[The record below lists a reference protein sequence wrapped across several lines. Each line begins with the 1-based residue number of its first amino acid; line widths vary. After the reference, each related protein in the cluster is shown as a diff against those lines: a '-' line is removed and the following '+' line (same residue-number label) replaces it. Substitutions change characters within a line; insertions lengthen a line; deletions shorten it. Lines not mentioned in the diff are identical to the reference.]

1 MRRKQW
7 KKAVA
12 LAAAATMTMGAISG
26 CGNSGSDTPGTTAGT
41 TASNSGT
48 TAAPQQTAQTET
60 TAAPAADGTI
70 TYPIADAGSF
80 TYGMALASAWSDRY
94 DSYDALPL
102 GKALEEQTGFDMEMV
117 HVQDKT
123 AMNLLLASGELPD
136 AITYNFASNY
146 TGGNAKAYSDGI
158 IYSMSEEF
166 LQKNA
171 PDYWAYLQKNPEVL
185 KQVRADDGT
194 IYGFGFIL
202 GGDLLKAGQG
212 IFVREDWL
220 KDLGLDAPETPE
232 EFKEMLKQFKEKK
245 GAEIPFELTNNKL
258 TAVLKCGDI
267 TSAFGLVCMDVYQV
281 DGKVH
286 IGYAEPEFKDVLV
299 YLNDLYTEGLLD
311 PNFATVD
318 EDTLTANMLTGV
330 SGATDGAIGSVMGTL
345 LTTNADVEGY
355 SLIGIK
361 NLVAKRGD
369 TPMFGKW
376 SNDVPGNMTVITTS
390 CKDPAAVAKFFNY
403 GFTEEGHLLYN
414 FGIEGE
420 SFEYVGEDPIFTDLI
435 TNNPNG
441 LTLKQALSEYQLA
454 WTNGPFVQDPAYLL
468 QYYSDQRQKDALT
481 LFSQVDATKYKYPAV
496 TIPTDVASEHSSLT
510 SELETYRDE
519 MIIKFIRGEE
529 SLDNFDAY
537 LNNLKSMG
545 LEQLIQIKQDALDAY
560 NAQ

>member
-1 MRRKQW
+1 MKRKKW
-7 KKAVA
+7 KKTLA
-12 LAAAATMTMGAISG
+12 LATAVTMTMGALAG
-26 CGNSGSDTPGTTAGT
+26 CGNSSSDPTTGTTKAD
-41 TASNSGT
+41 NT
-48 TAAPQQTAQTET
+48 TAAPSQTNQNET
-60 TAAPAADGTI
+60 TAAQNESTGI
-70 TYPIADAGSF
+70 TYPIANAGSF
-80 TYGMALASAWSDRY
+80 TYGMALATAWSDRY

-102 GKALEEQTGFDMEMV
+102 GQALEEQTGFDMKMV

-166 LQKNA
+166 MQENA
-171 PDYWAYLQKNPEVL
+171 PDYWAYLQANPEVL

-194 IYGFGFIL
+194 VYGFGFIL

-220 KDLGLDAPETPE
+220 ADLGLEAPETPE

-245 GAEIPFELTNNKL
+245 GAEIPFEVTNNTL
-258 TAVLKCGDI
+258 LGLLKTGDI
-267 TSAFGLVCMDVYQV
+267 TSAFGLICMDTYQV

-286 IGYAEPEFKDVLV
+286 IGYAEPEFKDVLA
-299 YLNDLYTEGLLD
+299 YLNELYAEGLLD

-318 EDTLTANMLTGV
+318 SETVTANMLTGV
-330 SGATDGAIGSVMGTL
+330 AGATDGAIGSTMGTL

-376 SNDVPGNMTVITTS
+376 STDVPGNMTVITNS
-390 CKDPAAVAKFFNY
+390 CKDPASVAKFFNY
-403 GFTEEGHLLYN
+403 GYTEAGDLLYN
-414 FGIEGE
+414 FGTEGV
-420 SFEYVGEDPIFTDLI
+420 SFEYVGGEPVFTELI

-481 LFSQVDATKYKYPAV
+481 LFSQVDAAKYKYPAV
-496 TIPTDVASEHSSLT
+496 TIPTDSASEHSSLT

-519 MIIKFIRGEE
+519 MIIKYIRGEE
-529 SLDNFDAY
+529 SLDNFDSY

-545 LEQLIQIKQDALDAY
+545 LEQLIQIKQAALDTY

>member
-1 MRRKQW
+1 MKGKKW

-12 LAAAATMTMGAISG
+12 LAAAATMTMGVLNG
-26 CGNSGSDTPGTTAGT
+26 CGNTGADNSSTTSVESDTAE
-41 TASNSGT
+41 ASGQSSQSESAEPEGGS
-48 TAAPQQTAQTET
+48 EE
-60 TAAPAADGTI
+60 I
-70 TYPIADAGSF
+70 TYPVADAGSF
-80 TYGMALASAWSDRY
+80 TYGMTLASAWSDRF
-94 DSYDALPL
+94 DSYDALPF

-146 TGGNAKAYSDGI
+146 TGGNAKAYNDGI
-158 IYSMSEEF
+158 IYSMTEDF
-166 LQKNA
+166 LQENA
-171 PDYWAYLQKNPEVL
+171 PDYWAYLQEHPDVL

-194 IYGFGFIL
+194 IYGFAFIL

-212 IFVREDWL
+212 MFVREDWL
-220 KDLGLDAPETPE
+220 QDLELEAPETPE

-245 GAEIPFELTNNKL
+245 GADIPFEVTNDTLN
-258 TAVLKCGDI
+258 AMLKCGDI
-267 TSAFGLVCMDVYQV
+267 TSAFGLVCMDVYQI

-299 YLNDLYTEGLLD
+299 YLNDLYSEGLLD

-318 EDTLTANMLTGV
+318 KDTVNANMLTGV
-330 SGATDGAIGSVMGTL
+330 SGVTDGPIGSGLGTL

-361 NLVAKRGD
+361 NLVANRGD

-376 SNDVPGNMTVITTS
+376 SNDVPGNMTVITSS

-403 GFTEEGHLLYN
+403 GYTEEGHILYN

-420 SFEYVGEDPIFTDLI
+420 SFEYVNGEPLFTELI
-435 TNNPNG
+435 TKNPDG
-441 LTLKQALSEYQLA
+441 LTLQQALSEYELA
-454 WTNGPFVQDPAYLL
+454 WTNGPFVQDPNYLL
-468 QYYSDQRQKDALT
+468 QYYADQRQKDALT
-481 LFSQVDATKYKYPAV
+481 LFSQVDAAKYKYPAV
-496 TIPTDVASEHSSLT
+496 TIPTSVASEHSSLT
-510 SELETYRDE
+510 SEMETYRDE

-529 SLDNFDAY
+529 SLDNFDEY
-537 LNNLKSMG
+537 LNNLQSMG